1 MASTDQTLKIFNEFY
16 NLNLLVSANEY
27 EIVHSFFTGYTD
39 SEQIAGNFTET
50 LFRISNQTGI
60 NVLTLLDSFQTEDSM
75 KVTLTM
81 AYYLNSFSDKTVMFG
96 VNNILTANQSVER
109 NIIQ

>member
-1 MASTDQTLKIFNEFY
+1 MAIDQTVRIFNEFY
-16 NLNLLVSANEY
+16 NLNLVVSSNEY
-27 EIVHSFFTGYTD
+27 DIVRSFFAEYTTD
-39 SEQIAGNFTET
+39 SVVAGSFTET

-60 NVLTLLDSFQTEDSM
+60 PVLTLLDSFQGTDSM

-81 AYYLNSFSDKTVMFG
+81 AYYLNSFSDKTVLFG
-96 VNNILTANQSVER
+96 VNNIIVANQSVER